1 MKKLMPKPKGFTI
14 IEVIIV
20 LVIGA
25 VIMLAVF
32 VVVPQLQRQNRES
45 QMRQAA
51 QRVLVAARQ
60 IYDSGG
66 CPLQNLAGTTAI
78 LQNGGTEWG
87 LETANSAGVPC
98 SGIESVTGVI
108 KNPVTGLAYRYWT
121 STGVGAPKGYIYVF
135 NNAKCNGNTLTVGS
149 GIAVKYGAEP
159 YDASNQGQPRCLSE

>member
-1 MKKLMPKPKGFTI
+1 MKKLMPKLKGFTI

-32 VVVPQLQRQNRES
+32 LVIPQLQRQNRES

-66 CPLQNLAGTTAI
+66 CPLQSLGGLPAGTGWELKARTDAGI
-78 LQNGGTEWG
+78 NSN
-87 LETANSAGVPC
+87 ETC
-98 SGIESVTGVI
+98 TGIESVTGAI
-108 KNPVTGLAYRYWT
+108 KNPVSGLAYRYWT
-121 STGVGAPKGYIYVF
+121 STGVGAPRDYIYVF
-135 NNAKCNGNTLTVGS
+135 NNSKCNGNLPAVGT
-149 GIAVKYGAEP
+149 GIAVKYAVEP
-159 YDASNQGQPRCLSE
+159 YNASNEGQPRCLSD